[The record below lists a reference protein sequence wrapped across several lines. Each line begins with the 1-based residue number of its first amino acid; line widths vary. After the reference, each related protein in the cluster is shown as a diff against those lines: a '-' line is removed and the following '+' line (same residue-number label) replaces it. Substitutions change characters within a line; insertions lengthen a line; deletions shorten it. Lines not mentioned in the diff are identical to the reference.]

1 MNTAYSMDNALYAFS
16 ESRQQYILVD
26 EWATESCKE
35 HMFDKYKK
43 DMGFNFLMEC
53 KYELIKFAQDEEFA
67 GNFYFKSGNYAIGYG
82 SRNKITKESK
92 LQNSQGTNINW
103 TKFLVEI
110 IQEAIIAYPE
120 AKARADREN
129 AIRRNA
135 YAMGKKAGRRQEQN
149 KARIKCISQC

>member
-26 EWATESCKE
+26 EWATESCRE
-35 HMFDKYKK
+35 HMLDKYKK

-53 KYELIKFAQDEEFA
+53 KYELIKFAQDEEFE

-135 YAMGKKAGRRQEQN
+135 YIKGQN
-149 KARIKCISQC
+149 DARAACRSGTTVSC